1 MKSHKKHNRR
11 RLKKWHGIVALLL
24 LLSVLFRVSGH
35 YKLKKK
41 LQTLQTEGYPVT
53 LEELEQSLSLPKG
66 TRNAADIYQRAFA
79 SYVEWD
85 KEDRKPVPII
95 GKADPPAR
103 TQPMNP
109 ETRQLVEQ
117 FLSDNEQTLSLLYE
131 AAGVEHCRY
140 EVDLAK
146 PWSYRD
152 LPPGYEDARSCVRL
166 FSLET
171 LILCE
176 NPDPN
181 RMLES
186 VRASLALADSVNV
199 PLLNHHLFRNGLR
212 GGTLGNIERFL
223 NRLSPT
229 DAFLLA
235 LTERLNAYDYHEEF
249 RQAMIGEQ
257 CRNLHTFQL
266 PVVEILDQ
274 VDSRDGLFRL
284 KLVFRK
290 IFGSYDKEVLEYIA
304 LMQDCFNALDL
315 PENKRMAVFETI
327 QKRGNKWGGSI
338 TQRLMRGIG
347 LDWRFEFWRLA
358 HLRVTQTGLAI
369 ERYRLAEGRLPGS
382 LEDLVPAYMQVV
394 PIDPYDGRNLK
405 YRKFKTGYVVY
416 SIGYDMTDEGGA
428 ERGRGRDGQG
438 RALPWDITFIME
450 R

>member
-11 RLKKWHGIVALLL
+11 RLKKWHGIIALLL
-24 LLSVLFRVSGH
+24 LLFVLFRVSGH

-41 LQTLQTEGYPVT
+41 LQMLQTQGYPVT
-53 LEELEQSLSLPKG
+53 LEELEQSLHLPKA

-109 ETRQLVEQ
+109 ETRQLVEK

-140 EVDLAK
+140 KIDLTK
-146 PWSYRD
+146 PWSYQD
-152 LPPGYEDARSCVRL
+152 LPPEYEGARSCVSL

-181 RMLES
+181 RILES

-199 PLLNHHLFRNGLR
+199 PLLNHHLLRNGLR
-212 GGTLGNIERFL
+212 GGTFRNIERFL

-229 DAFLLA
+229 DDFLLA
-235 LTERLNAYDYHEEF
+235 LTERLHAYDYHEAF

-257 CRNLHTFQL
+257 CRILHTFQL
-266 PVVEILDQ
+266 PVVEIVDQ

-284 KLVFRK
+284 KLVFGK
-290 IFGSYDKEVLEYIA
+290 IFGSYDKEVLEYIDI
-304 LMQDCFNALDL
+304 MRDCFKALDL
-315 PENKRMAVFETI
+315 PENERLVAFESI
-327 QKRGNKWGGSI
+327 QKRGNKRGGSI

-347 LDWRFEFWRLA
+347 LDLRFEFWRLA
-358 HLRVTQTGLAI
+358 HLRVTQTGLVI
-369 ERYRLAEGRLPGS
+369 ERYRLAEGRSPGS
-382 LEDLVPAYMQVV
+382 LEDLVPAYMQAV
-394 PIDPYDGRNLK
+394 PMDPYDGRNLK

-428 ERGRGRDGQG
+428 ERGGRDGQG